1 MHSRDSTRW
10 NLEHALSQTGCPICQ
25 LAQKGVQRFFDGLLY
40 ENANDAEIRRRVA
53 AALGFCN
60 RHAWQ
65 MRSVNGSALG
75 MAFLNRDAL
84 NQWQR
89 QLEQVQKPS
98 GRGILERFCKLAAH
112 ANRAKAKCL
121 ACERQNEI
129 EQRYIET
136 LIESLPEHD
145 FRVALRQ
152 SEGLCRTH
160 YARACAAAP
169 RAEALETLLEIQM
182 EINARLVA
190 ELDEFIRKNDYRFM
204 SEGFGAEGNAWVRAI
219 ERLAGAEGAAC

>member
-10 NLEHALSQTGCPICQ
+10 DLEHSLSQEGCSICR
-25 LAQKGVQRFFDGLLY
+25 LSQKGIAHFLDGLLY
-40 ENANDAEIRRRVA
+40 ESVNDPGIRHHSTQS
-53 AALGFCN
+53 LGFCN

-98 GRGILERFCKLAAH
+98 GRDSLERFHKLAAH

-129 EQRYIET
+129 EQRYIDT
-136 LIESLPEHD
+136 LIESLPEPD
-145 FRVALRQ
+145 FCEALRQ

-160 YARACAAAP
+160 YARASAASP
-169 RAEALETLLEIQM
+169 RVEALETLLEIQM
-182 EINARLVA
+182 EINTRLVA

-204 SEGFGAEGNAWVRAI
+204 SEGFGSEGNSWIRAI